1 MHTIYLIMCVL
12 SYYDF
17 LHMYGCSMAQ
27 FYPPLKERVI
37 KSKYTCATIDTSTA
51 TISRGVYKGWRE
63 DNMV

>member
-1 MHTIYLIMCVL
+1 MI
-12 SYYDF
+12 F

-51 TISRGVYKGWRE
+51 TISRGVYKG
-63 DNMV
+63 